1 MQRRTFVTGVA
12 ATIAL
17 PMARAQQLPSGP
29 VRIIV
34 GFAPAAAPTSCRA

>member
-12 ATIAL
+12 ASVAL
-17 PMARAQQLPSGP
+17 PLVRAQNLPTGP

-34 GFAPAAAPTSCRA
+34 GFAPAAAPTCWRA